1 MELIGIKIL
10 KMRFLDEFGGIPYH
24 IDHMGRESQEIRLS
38 MIYGTPGPGT
48 GWSGSVG
55 NFKNFVGPGPVR
67 DLELARC
74 WVPDFEIFLGPGPV
88 RDQPA
93 FVRGSLGCTINSIKR
108 YKLYRI
114 TYTV

>member
-55 NFKNFVGPGPVR
+55 NFKNFVGHGPIR
-67 DLELARC
+67 DLELLLSAGSQILKTFLVLV
-74 WVPDFEIFLGPGPV
+74 WSEINRFLSVDPLV
-88 RDQPA
+88 VLLIRLNCISDTEL
-93 FVRGSLGCTINSIKR
+93 V
-108 YKLYRI
+108 
-114 TYTV
+114 